1 MARLRYDRFYYKPLP
16 DEVTVGES
24 EIDGLGVFATQNIEE
39 AVDLGSTHIK
49 VPMIAGYIRTPLGG
63 FINHSEEPNCYLV
76 LSQDWD
82 DYRVYNVMTL
92 CEIQEGD
99 EITFNYDMYLE
110 AMWQKQKTAKTRR
123 DLLK

>member
-24 EIDGLGVFATQNIEE
+24 EIDGLGGFATQNIEE
-39 AVDLGSTHIK
+39 AVDMGSTHIK
-49 VPMIAGYIRTPLGG
+49 VPMIAGYMRTPLGG

-99 EITFNYDMYLE
+99 EITLNYDM
-110 AMWQKQKTAKTRR
+110 
-123 DLLK
+123 